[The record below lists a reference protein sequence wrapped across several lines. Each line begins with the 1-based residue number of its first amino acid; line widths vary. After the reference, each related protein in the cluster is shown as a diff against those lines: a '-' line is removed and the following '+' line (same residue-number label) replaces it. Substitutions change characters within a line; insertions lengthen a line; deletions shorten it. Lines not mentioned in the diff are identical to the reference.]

1 MNVLPITPQRRRIG
15 PYEADSS
22 RLTTDGWT
30 RIDYGPNTALDQI
43 DRSRA
48 RAQDAVRNNPW
59 LRRAIRLLVSHEIGC
74 GIQPIPRTPDDGANR
89 EIAELWAE
97 WVPQADAD
105 GTSDYYG
112 LQALKSR
119 ARRESGEVFTRL
131 RPRLPSDGLVVALQV
146 QTLEAA
152 MLPLN
157 HNGENGSNRIRQG
170 IEITPFG
177 KRAAYWFHREHP
189 GERSLFGYYSKDDLT
204 RIPAAELL
212 HHYTPE
218 RPGQLRG
225 IPTPVAALVRA
236 RNFDQYE
243 SAELTRKKSRAKFV
257 GSITRENDDE
267 NPITDGTLKTD
278 TEIARDLEYQEKQ
291 RSVVDVDDGYMLNL
305 APGESFTLASTDS
318 GEPGVEFLRI
328 QLRAIAAAMGVP
340 YEILTGDYGS
350 TNDRIMRVILNVF
363 YRELEME
370 QDRLTFQDSQPIYN
384 RWLDT
389 AVLERTL
396 KLRGYFDNPRPWRR
410 CEWRAHAWSY
420 INPLQEAQTYKLLKD
435 EGFKSRTAIC
445 AEMNWDAA
453 EVDRQTRA
461 DHDRESSLGLRY
473 GTQPTQQAAP

>member
-1 MNVLPITPQRRRIG
+1 MRSAPARKPGFRA
-15 PYEADSS
+15 YEADSS
-22 RLTTDGWT
+22 RLEADGWT
-30 RIDYGPNTALDQI
+30 RIDYGPNAALDLI

-48 RAQDAVRNNPW
+48 RTQDAVRNNPW

-74 GIQPIPRTPDDGANR
+74 GIQPIPKTDDEGANR
-89 EIAELWAE
+89 EIAALWAE
-97 WVPQADAD
+97 WVSQADAD
-105 GTSDYYG
+105 GVSDFYG
-112 LQALKSR
+112 LQAMKSR

-131 RPRLPSDGLVVALQV
+131 RPRLPSDGLVVSLQV

-152 MLPLN
+152 MLPIS
-157 HNGENGSNRIRQG
+157 HNGENGNNRIRQG

-177 KRAAYWFHREHP
+177 KRAAYWFYREHP
-189 GERSLFGYYSKDDLT
+189 GERTLFGGYSKDGLT
-204 RIPAAELL
+204 RVPADEIL

-225 IPTPVAALVRA
+225 TPTPVAALVRA

-257 GSITRENDDE
+257 GSITREGNDE
-267 NPITDGTLKTD
+267 NPITDEPLKTD
-278 TEIARDLEYQEKQ
+278 TEIARDLEYLEKQ
-291 RSVVDVDDGYMLNL
+291 RSVVDVDDGYLLNL
-305 APGESFTLASTDS
+305 APGESFTLAGTDG

-363 YRELEME
+363 YRDLEME
-370 QDRLTFQDSQPIYN
+370 QDRLTFQDSQPIYH

-389 AVLERTL
+389 AVLEGTL
-396 KLRGYFDNPRPWRR
+396 KLRGYFDNPRSWRR

-420 INPLQEAQTYKLLKD
+420 VNPLQEVQTYKLMKD

-453 EVDRQTRA
+453 EVDRQNRA
-461 DHDRESSLGLRY
+461 DQDRESALGLKY
-473 GTQPTQQAAP
+473 GSQPIQKATP